1 MESIIYPGFLIT
13 AVGNGHERL
22 VSMLTRRSVIGGLAA
37 MPAVSASHA
46 AKPVKIRFGLGFQF
60 VADNPF
66 TSGSPLA
73 TAHDAFYFEQEFRN
87 EPNVQIEW
95 LRMKGQGPQLNEAF
109 ANGQIDFAGE
119 GDLPSLIGRSR
130 GLRTKIL
137 MASGTKTHT
146 WLAVPPDSTIKSIEQ
161 LRGAKVAIFR
171 GTNRQLAVDKILAAH
186 GLSEKD
192 LQVYNMDIA
201 ASYAALATKNIDAA
215 WGDSDIVALQDQGLA
230 KVIYTT
236 KGDDARLTR
245 NSCLNVSETFE
256 RDHPDLVARV
266 VKVLVQAAFWSSQE
280 ANRDAL
286 MDLWAK
292 SGLSPRIIR
301 AEFDGEALAYRMSPL
316 LDPFVHEA
324 YRSLAR
330 QARIYGLVRNDV
342 SVDDWFEP
350 RYLLTALRELNLEH
364 AWTQYDPSG
373 KPLKQAPA

>member
-1 MESIIYPGFLIT
+1 
-13 AVGNGHERL
+13 
-22 VSMLTRRSVIGGLAA
+22 
-37 MPAVSASHA
+37 MPAASAA
-46 AKPVKIRFGLGFQF
+46 RATEPVKIRFGLGFQF
-60 VADNPF
+60 VDDNPF

-73 TAHDAFYFEQEFRN
+73 TAHNAFYFEREFRD
-87 EPNVQIEW
+87 EPNIQIEW
-95 LRMKGQGPQLNEAF
+95 LRLKGQGPQLNEAF

-130 GLRTKIL
+130 GLKTKIL

-146 WLAVPPDSTIKSIEQ
+146 WLAVPPDSPIKSIEQ

-171 GTNRQLAVDKILAAH
+171 GTNRQLAVDNILAAH

-201 ASYAALATKNIDAA
+201 ASYAALASRNIDAA
-215 WGDSDIVALQDQGLA
+215 WGDSDIVAIQDKGLA

-266 VKVLVQAAFWSSQE
+266 VKVMVQASFWSSQE
-280 ANRDAL
+280 SNRDAL

-292 SGLSPRIIR
+292 SGLSAHIIR
-301 AEFDGEALAYRMSPL
+301 AEFDDEKLAYRMSPL
-316 LDPFVHEA
+316 LDPFIREA

-330 QARIYGLVRNDV
+330 QARAYGLVRNDV

-350 RYLLTALRELNLEH
+350 RYLQAALAALNLEH
-364 AWTQYDPSG
+364 AWTPYDPGG
-373 KPLKQAPA
+373 KPIKQAPA

>member
-1 MESIIYPGFLIT
+1 MVLPAREPWGC
-13 AVGNGHERL
+13 GNEH
-22 VSMLTRRSVIGGLAA
+22 VASMLTRRTFFGAMAA
-37 MPAVSASHA
+37 VPLVSAARA
-46 AKPVKIRFGLGFQF
+46 AEPVKIRFGLGFQF
-60 VADNPF
+60 VGDNPF

-73 TAHDAFYFEQEFRN
+73 TAHNAFSFEQEFRD
-87 EPNVQIEW
+87 EPHIQIEW
-95 LRMKGQGPQLNEAF
+95 LRLRGQGPQLNEAF

-130 GLRTKIL
+130 GLTTKIL
-137 MASGTKTHT
+137 MASGTKTDT
-146 WLAVPPDSTIKSIEQ
+146 WLAVPPDSTITSIEQ

-171 GTNRQLAVDKILAAH
+171 GTNRQLAVDNILAAH

-201 ASYAALATKNIDAA
+201 ASYAALASKNIDAA
-215 WGDSDIVALQDQGLA
+215 WGDSDIIALQDQGFA

-256 RDHPDLVARV
+256 RDHPDLVERV
-266 VKVLVQAAFWSSQE
+266 VKVMVQAAYWSSQE

-301 AEFDGEALAYRMSPL
+301 AEFDGQPLAYRMSPL

-324 YRSLAR
+324 YRSLAK
-330 QARIYGLVRNDV
+330 QARSYGLVRNDV

-350 RYLLTALRELNLEH
+350 RYLQAALRALGLEQ
-364 AWTQYDPSG
+364 AWTPYDQGG

>member
-1 MESIIYPGFLIT
+1 
-13 AVGNGHERL
+13 
-22 VSMLTRRSVIGGLAA
+22 MLTRRSVIGGLAA

-201 ASYAALATKNIDAA
+201 ASYAALSTKNIDAA